1 MATAKTVTTIMMIMM
16 GMNPV
21 SSIFFPIF
29 TTALSADR
37 LASIYWPLENSELD
51 CERRILESVISSP
64 EAAAFFIWLFVFI
77 IVVRTLE

>member
-29 TTALSADR
+29 TTALSADSFSLDI
-37 LASIYWPLENSELD
+37 LAP
-51 CERRILESVISSP
+51 
-64 EAAAFFIWLFVFI
+64 
-77 IVVRTLE
+77 